1 MFYII
6 DNQKSVQAI
15 EKITGGIKVWYS
27 DNTSE
32 IIELS
37 GGSGGSNINVIDN
50 LESTSTTD
58 ALSANQ
64 GKILNDKIPK
74 KTITKLA
81 EDTMNDGIGIWWSN
95 GDYERMYIKNT
106 PTVKKCLY
114 KIEGLNDGTVKQY
127 KIDNLN
133 GSGTY
138 ANAYMYSIYNAI
150 LGDDGVLSLKRGNR
164 TQIDI
169 DFNKIVANS
178 INTLNNVKNYE
189 NVNPISYYKT
199 VDNNKIEITEEEF
212 NNMPSIIKYYKTV
225 DGIEIEITEEEF
237 NNI

>member
-37 GGSGGSNINVIDN
+37 GGSGESNINVIDN

-95 GDYERMYIKNT
+95 GDYERMYIIM
-106 PTVKKCLY
+106 VK
-114 KIEGLNDGTVKQY
+114 I
-127 KIDNLN
+127 
-133 GSGTY
+133 
-138 ANAYMYSIYNAI
+138 
-150 LGDDGVLSLKRGNR
+150 SL
-164 TQIDI
+164 I
-169 DFNKIVANS
+169 
-178 INTLNNVKNYE
+178 
-189 NVNPISYYKT
+189 
-199 VDNNKIEITEEEF
+199 
-212 NNMPSIIKYYKTV
+212 
-225 DGIEIEITEEEF
+225 
-237 NNI
+237 